1 LDLEIKMGLDF
12 KEISIEDKEYF
23 RRFLRLYNPEIS
35 ELTFTNLF
43 MWRHF
48 YRFRYVQVDNML
60 VIISVPE
67 EGVPFSYAPFGDVN
81 KNGFK
86 DVVLMIKEY
95 FKKNNWKM
103 VFSRVPESMLPFYRE
118 LFGDQAQIKLDEA
131 NSDYVYSSNDLI
143 FLSGKKYDG
152 KRNHI
157 NKFKK
162 LYTFEYKKIDHSNI
176 AECIRIMDEW
186 CEEKKCQHQHVSYCE
201 KKANIELL
209 NNFDELGC
217 KGALIRVDGRFEAF
231 TVGEMLNSNTAV
243 IHIEKANSKV
253 NGLYTITNQQFCEN
267 EWNNVEFI
275 NREQDLGIEGIR
287 KAKLSY
293 HPVRMINKYAITIE

>member
-1 LDLEIKMGLDF
+1 MGLDF

-43 MWRHF
+43 MCRHF
-48 YRFRYVQVDNML
+48 YRFRYAQVDNML

>member
-1 LDLEIKMGLDF
+1 MGLDF

>member
-1 LDLEIKMGLDF
+1 MGLDF

-48 YRFRYVQVDNML
+48 YRFRYAQVDNML

>member
-1 LDLEIKMGLDF
+1 MGLDF

-48 YRFRYVQVDNML
+48 YRFRYAQVDNML

-293 HPVRMINKYAITIE
+293 HPVRMVNKYAITIE

>member
-48 YRFRYVQVDNML
+48 YRFRYAQVDNML